1 MAVIGA
7 VSSYDVIQAH
17 RARNRSYADF
27 AAQRSEARQQAA
39 QMTLAKSASTLGTLM
54 DSVAQAGAG
63 ASQLTSMMIRSRM
76 AAEAKEKAEPSK
88 WYA

>member
-7 VSSYDVIQAH
+7 ISSYDRIQAH
-17 RARNRSYADF
+17 RAKLRDYAELAEQRSAARQE
-27 AAQRSEARQQAA
+27 AAQR
-39 QMTLAKSASTLGTLM
+39 TLAHGEYLISGLSSATSNSSVGT
-54 DSVAQAGAG
+54 
-63 ASQLTSMMIRSRM
+63 SQLTSMIIRSRM